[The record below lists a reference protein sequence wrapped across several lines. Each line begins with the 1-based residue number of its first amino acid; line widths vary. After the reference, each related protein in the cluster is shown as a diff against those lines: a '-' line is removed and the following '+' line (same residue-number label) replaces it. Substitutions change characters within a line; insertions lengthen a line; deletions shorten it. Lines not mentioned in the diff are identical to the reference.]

1 MCFTIAIHQT
11 RTEIEIRYNKKFD
24 SNAENFEPRYYISAF
39 EFPKV
44 TVISEERSD
53 KIELMHWGLIP
64 SWLKDIDKA
73 NEFRLNTLNAKSE
86 TLLEKPSFRQSVSNR
101 RCLIIINGFFEWQH
115 VGKEKI
121 PHFIHLKNEKL
132 FSLGGLYDEWAN
144 GKTGEIYT
152 GFSILTCEAN
162 PLLAKIHN
170 TKKRMPIIISKSDE
184 EIWIDK
190 KQDFSSVSKLLKP
203 QDENNIEAWPIND
216 LINDRN
222 ANKNIPDLLNKRV
235 SSQSNNQLNLF

>member
-11 RTEIEIRYNKKFD
+11 RTEIELRYNKKFD
-24 SNAENFEPRYYISAF
+24 SNSENFEPRYYISAF

-44 TVISEERSD
+44 PVISEEKSD
-53 KIELMHWGLIP
+53 KIELIHWGLIP

-86 TLLEKPSFRQSVSNR
+86 TILEKPSFRNSVSSR

-121 PHFIHLKNEKL
+121 PHFIHLKEEKL
-132 FSLGGLYDEWAN
+132 FSLGGLYDEWTN
-144 GKTGEIYT
+144 SKTGEIYT

-170 TKKRMPIIISKSDE
+170 TKKRMPVVISKRDE
-184 EIWIDK
+184 EIWINSNY
-190 KQDFSSVSKLLKP
+190 DFNSVSKLLKP
-203 QDENNIEAWPIND
+203 QDENLFESWAISD
-216 LINDRN
+216 LINDRYS
-222 ANKNIPDLLNKRV
+222 NKNVPELLNKRD
-235 SSQSNNQLNLF
+235 SEKHDNQMNLF